1 MAGNTEKILIYL
13 SVIICFVLF
22 CVLMKETIDKFTKR
36 MTSIGVNIQESSV
49 SEKML
54 PCITV
59 CPWMAFK
66 SLGFHYSSANFN
78 QNTFEKDEVFLNA
91 TNISVFDESKYAV
104 EEIRRIFLGRCY
116 TILPLKPKKK
126 RDASILTL
134 KNGRDYKGNYL
145 SSQ

>member
-22 CVLMKETIDKFTKR
+22 FVLMKETIDKFTKR
-36 MTSIGVNIQESSV
+36 MTSIGVNIQESYV
-49 SEKML
+49 SEKLL
-54 PCITV
+54 PCITI

-66 SLGFHYSSANFN
+66 SFGFHYSSGNFS

-91 TNISVFDESKYAV
+91 TNYSVFDESQYTL
-104 EEIRRIFLGRCY
+104 EEIRSIW
-116 TILPLKPKKK
+116 PLKPKKK
-126 RDASILTL
+126 KDPSILAL
-134 KNGRDYKGNYL
+134 KNDRDYKGNRL

>member
-36 MTSIGVNIQESSV
+36 MTSIGVNIQESYV
-49 SEKML
+49 SEKLL
-54 PCITV
+54 PCITI

-66 SLGFHYSSANFN
+66 SFGFHYSSGNFS

-91 TNISVFDESKYAV
+91 TNYSVFDESQYTL
-104 EEIRRIFLGRCY
+104 EEIRSIFLGRCY
-116 TILPLKPKKK
+116 TIWPLKPKKK
-126 RDASILTL
+126 KDPSILAL
-134 KNGRDYKGNYL
+134 KNDRDYKGNRL